1 MRLSEAPSG
10 QRGPFK
16 GVGAEKG
23 MEKVGLVLQTW
34 EPQGTPVEPG
44 KGHVWESPG
53 VSVQIYSFMVRGW
66 CGLDGSPLE
75 DMVQS

>member
-1 MRLSEAPSG
+1 
-10 QRGPFK
+10 
-16 GVGAEKG
+16 
-23 MEKVGLVLQTW
+23 MEKAGLVLQTW
-34 EPQGTPVEPG
+34 ELQGAPVEPG

-53 VSVQIYSFMVRGW
+53 VSVQIYSFMVRGC

>member
-1 MRLSEAPSG
+1 MRRSEASSG
-10 QRGPFK
+10 QRGHFK
-16 GVGAEKG
+16 GVGAEQG
-23 MEKVGLVLQTW
+23 MEKAGLVLQTW
-34 EPQGTPVEPG
+34 ELQGAPVEPG

-53 VSVQIYSFMVRGW
+53 VSVQIYSFMVRGC